1 MVDPDDLSPTSAR
14 IANLT
19 LAVGIGSLGDQIVSQ
34 LKRLLLASEESHRRA
49 VACWSGSEEESGL
62 LAAAAQ
68 LLSNKNLD
76 LLEQAG
82 FQVPG
87 RAVGQPPRL
96 SQAFIVDLDDAQSS
110 RILDAARE
118 HLASLPGGTF
128 VTIIAIASAQV
139 PEILADDILSKH
151 KWNRVLPVSKQDRVA
166 GLRSDNDIVAT
177 VARIAFLFSVADQS
191 HFGASALGASGAVGS
206 STPVVRVGA
215 AFLDSGR
222 EDLLSALSAPV
233 AGYLLERQFTDP
245 RGFQPPA
252 AFDDQRRTKIL
263 DLVKPEALAQGLLS
277 NTPFTLSTD
286 PGAPW
291 QISLP
296 LGVVTTELEG
306 VPRRRWIAVLLK
318 LRDIFDFTKA
328 RRWAEAIE
336 DAESA
341 LLASLHT
348 VIGDDI
354 RQLHHYERGP
364 DRILTWSALVREVLE
379 RQPEIARS
387 ASVGFDPAIEK
398 LRDQIGKAPNAVA
411 VWIRVA
417 LLGWLGAEGIRQ
429 LLKVLLGNVES
440 WAGFGVVLM
449 IAAVLG
455 FRWLERAHQS
465 LYAALNVAQDA
476 LIRKYELQARDN
488 LILVLTR
495 VRSRLLGSL
504 DAEVQRLQ
512 RQAHAAST
520 IASSMVDQFGV
531 EEAGDLVNVEWLVP
545 VGLRPRLLETLDLPW
560 ATLQSKAATG
570 GEFVP
575 APIDGADTV
584 KQTEAGLIEF
594 ARKYL
599 DSRLNDFSLL
609 RLLEF
614 RGQEDDGFV
623 DRIVQDLDR
632 RATALG
638 GRAPLSSTWHG
649 PADVLAQ
656 FHEALVALDS
666 NSHEQHSASGMVACV
681 KVGAGV
687 NARQGDAG

>member
-1 MVDPDDLSPTSAR
+1 MVDPDDLSPASAR

-19 LAVGIGSLGDQIVSQ
+19 LAVGIGPLGDRIIVQ
-34 LKRLLLASEESHRRA
+34 LRRLLVAAEESHRRA
-49 VACWSGSEEESGL
+49 IACWSGSEEESGL
-62 LAAAAQ
+62 AAAAAQ

-96 SQAFIVDLDDAQSS
+96 SQAFIVDLDDPQAS
-110 RILDAARE
+110 RILDAARG
-118 HLASLPGGTF
+118 HLASVSGATF
-128 VTIIAIASAQV
+128 VTIMAIGSAQV
-139 PEILADDILSKH
+139 ADMLAGDILSKH
-151 KWNRVLPVSKQDRVA
+151 EWNRVLPVSKQDRVA
-166 GLRSDNDIVAT
+166 GVRSDNDIVAT
-177 VARIAFLFSVADQS
+177 VARMALLFSVADQS
-191 HFGASALGASGAVGS
+191 HFGSSVLGAAGAAGAR
-206 STPVVRVGA
+206 TPVVRVGA
-215 AFLDSGR
+215 AFLDCGR
-222 EDLLSALSAPV
+222 EDLLNALSAPV
-233 AGYLLERQFTDP
+233 AGRLLERQFTAP
-245 RGFQPPA
+245 KGFQPPA
-252 AFDDQRRTKIL
+252 AFDDQRRTKVL
-263 DLVKPEALAQGLLS
+263 DLIRAEALAQRLLS

-296 LGVVTTELEG
+296 LGVVTSELEG

-318 LRDIFDFTKA
+318 LRDLFDFAKA
-328 RRWAEAIE
+328 RRWGEAIE

-348 VIGDDI
+348 AIEDDV

-364 DRILTWSALVREVLE
+364 DRLLTWAALASDVLE
-379 RQPEIARS
+379 RQPEIAQPS
-387 ASVGFDPAIEK
+387 NADFDAAIER
-398 LRDQIGKAPNAVA
+398 LRKQIQKAPNAVA
-411 VWIRVA
+411 VWARVA

-429 LLKVLLGNVES
+429 LLRLIMGNAAG
-440 WAGFGVVLM
+440 WAGFGITLV

-455 FRWLERAHQS
+455 FRLLERAHEG
-465 LYAALNVAQDA
+465 LYSALHTAQEA
-476 LIRKYELQARDN
+476 LIRKYEAQTRDN
-488 LILVLTR
+488 LILVLNR

-512 RQAHAAST
+512 RQAQKAST
-520 IASSMVDQFGV
+520 IASSMVDQFGG

-545 VGLRPRLLETLDLPW
+545 VGLRARLLQTLDPPW
-560 ATLQSKAATG
+560 ATLQSQAATG

-575 APIDGADTV
+575 APIDGADTM
-584 KQTEAGLIEF
+584 KQTAAGLVEF
-594 ARKYL
+594 ARKYF
-599 DSRLNDFSLL
+599 DSRLDDFSLL

-632 RATALG
+632 RATALA

-666 NSHEQHSASGMVACV
+666 NAHEQHSASGMVACV